1 MKESF
6 EQHLDMEARKIHY
19 KAALHI
25 QKCVRMYL
33 VRKRFLQ
40 RREKA
45 RKLQAAVKMY
55 LVR

>member
-6 EQHLDMEARKIHY
+6 EQHLDMEARKIHF
-19 KAALHI
+19 KAVLHI
-25 QKCVRMYL
+25 QKCTRMYL
-33 VRKRFLQ
+33 ARKSFLQ